1 MRNAQISNTII
12 KVISYV
18 LVVMVIIGI
27 IGVVAYFT
35 GGFTSEFKTFY
46 VSIDGK
52 DIMTDSSGYI
62 VDQTQPLKVD
72 VKYTLGFAG
81 DENSGYTVKIMPNS
95 VEGKDFSFLI
105 DGEEYTFQSIE
116 NLNAGFDI
124 QEEDGSF
131 TLTPKGNMQDV
142 LQAVYSDKEIDD
154 CLGKG
159 YEDMFALVVS
169 SSDGKS
175 SVTIYFTIYDQ
186 VSGVKLD
193 KEIIIF

>member
-1 MRNAQISNTII
+1 MRNAQISNTVI

-46 VSIDGK
+46 VCIDGK

-81 DENSGYTVKIMPNS
+81 DENSGYTVNIMPNS

-105 DGEEYTFQSIE
+105 DGKEFSFQSVE
-116 NLNAGFDI
+116 NLNAGFNI
-124 QEEDGSF
+124 QEENGSF
-131 TLTPKGNMQDV
+131 TLTPKGNMQDI
-142 LQAVYSDKEIDD
+142 LQAVYPDKEIDD

-175 SVTIYFTIYDQ
+175 SVTVYFTIYDV